1 MLLLMH
7 LHWLANCDSERQELH
22 GWGILS
28 YWKRREGT
36 VFCHFWPMPNN
47 WEQCVSGEPF
57 SLPSKAFQC
66 SFWSEHSTAHCPL
79 EILRCINVRCS
90 STRWGQTRR
99 RYFPF
104 RRPDRPLWPTAA
116 PQTLLAPLRF
126 FLIHTVLSVP
136 YSVPLTTHFLVPSI
150 LWPPPSWLLFYSI
163 SAQLPLPKC
172 KVHRHQS
179 FVVNT
184 VRVKCCPSQLHLH
197 PSSTCTMS
205 DIHDMLRELSLYEA
219 ASAAPQSAANSGTA
233 GSQYSLRAN
242 KSGKPCRP
250 PPPPPVAQSTSIKKA
265 AIPLP
270 SLGNLSH
277 NSTHS
282 GTQIP
287 FSLVNR

>member
-1 MLLLMH
+1 MDEAYCHIEKGEKEQSSATFGQCRITGSSVWVESPLACLLRH
-7 LHWLANCDSERQELH
+7 SSAHSEVS
-22 GWGILS
+22 I
-28 YWKRREGT
+28 RR
-36 VFCHFWPMPNN
+36 
-47 WEQCVSGEPF
+47 
-57 SLPSKAFQC
+57 L
-66 SFWSEHSTAHCPL
+66 AHCPL

-104 RRPDRPLWPTAA
+104 HRPDRPLWPTAA

-126 FLIHTVLSVP
+126 FLIHKVLSVP

-287 FSLVNR
+287 FSLVNLQQII